1 MIAFIEGEIARLT
14 PTGVI
19 LMAGGVGY
27 DISITLPD
35 YTALRNEARC
45 RLWITEIIR
54 EDAHQLYGFLSE
66 EAQFFFERLRSV
78 SGVGPATARLILSSF
93 APMELAAAI
102 DSGAVETLQSV
113 KGIGLKTAQRIV
125 VDLKGKIVLTTD
137 STTSDKM
144 PFDKA
149 SQVFE
154 EASNALKTLGF
165 VDTAVRKAV
174 KKVIEENPDQPVEVV
189 IKNALRHLA

>member
-35 YTALRNEARC
+35 YTALRDEARC

-93 APMELAAAI
+93 TPMELAAAI

-165 VDTAVRKAV
+165 ADTAVRKAV

>member
-35 YTALRNEARC
+35 YTALRDEARC

-125 VDLKGKIVLTTD
+125 VDLKGKIVLTPD

-174 KKVIEENPDQPVEVV
+174 KKVIEENPGQPVEVV

>member
-35 YTALRNEARC
+35 YTALRDEARS

-125 VDLKGKIVLTTD
+125 VDLKGKIVLTTGT
-137 STTSDKM
+137 TTSDKM

>member
-35 YTALRNEARC
+35 YTALRDEARC

-54 EDAHQLYGFLSE
+54 EDAHQLYGFLNE

-93 APMELAAAI
+93 TPMELAAAI

-137 STTSDKM
+137 SSTSDKM

-165 VDTAVRKAV
+165 ADTAVRKAV

>member
-19 LMAGGVGY
+19 LMVGGVGY

-35 YTALRNEARC
+35 YTALRDEARC

>member
-54 EDAHQLYGFLSE
+54 EDAHHYM
-66 EAQFFFERLRSV
+66 V
-78 SGVGPATARLILSSF
+78 SLVRRHSSF
-93 APMELAAAI
+93 
-102 DSGAVETLQSV
+102 SSV
-113 KGIGLKTAQRIV
+113 CE
-125 VDLKGKIVLTTD
+125 
-137 STTSDKM
+137 
-144 PFDKA
+144 
-149 SQVFE
+149 VFP
-154 EASNALKTLGF
+154 G
-165 VDTAVRKAV
+165 
-174 KKVIEENPDQPVEVV
+174 
-189 IKNALRHLA
+189 

>member
-102 DSGAVETLQSV
+102 DCGAVETLHSV
-113 KGIGLKTAQRIV
+113 LGIGLKTAQRIV

>member
-35 YTALRNEARC
+35 YTALRDEARC

-149 SQVFE
+149 SQVYE

-165 VDTAVRKAV
+165 VDSAVRKAV

>member
-35 YTALRNEARC
+35 YTALRDEARC

-93 APMELAAAI
+93 APMELATAI

-165 VDTAVRKAV
+165 ADTAVRKAV

>member
-93 APMELAAAI
+93 APMELATAI

>member
-35 YTALRNEARC
+35 YTALRDEARC

-125 VDLKGKIVLTTD
+125 VDLKGKIVLTPDT
-137 STTSDKM
+137 TTSDKK

-154 EASNALKTLGF
+154 EASNALNTLGF

>member
-35 YTALRNEARC
+35 YTALRDEAKC

-125 VDLKGKIVLTTD
+125 VDLKGKIVLTTGT
-137 STTSDKM
+137 TTSDKM

>member
-35 YTALRNEARC
+35 YTALRDEARC

-125 VDLKGKIVLTTD
+125 VDLKGKIVLTTGT
-137 STTSDKM
+137 TTSDKM

>member
-35 YTALRNEARC
+35 YTALRDEARC

-93 APMELAAAI
+93 APMELATAI

>member
-35 YTALRNEARC
+35 YTALRDEARC

-93 APMELAAAI
+93 TPMELAAAI

-165 VDTAVRKAV
+165 ADTAVRKAV
-174 KKVIEENPDQPVEVV
+174 KKVIEENPNQPVEVV

>member
-35 YTALRNEARC
+35 YTALRDEAKC

-137 STTSDKM
+137 TTTSDKM

>member
-35 YTALRNEARC
+35 YTALRDEARC

-102 DSGAVETLQSV
+102 DSGAVEPLQSV

-125 VDLKGKIVLTTD
+125 VDLKGKIVLTTGT
-137 STTSDKM
+137 TTSDKM

>member
-35 YTALRNEARC
+35 YTALRDEARC

>member
-1 MIAFIEGEIARLT
+1 
-14 PTGVI
+14 
-19 LMAGGVGY
+19 
-27 DISITLPD
+27 
-35 YTALRNEARC
+35 
-45 RLWITEIIR
+45 
-54 EDAHQLYGFLSE
+54 
-66 EAQFFFERLRSV
+66 
-78 SGVGPATARLILSSF
+78 
-93 APMELAAAI
+93 MELAAAI

-125 VDLKGKIVLTTD
+125 VDLKGKIVLTPD

>member
-35 YTALRNEARC
+35 YTALRDEARC

-93 APMELAAAI
+93 APMELATAI

-125 VDLKGKIVLTTD
+125 VDLKGKIVLTTGT
-137 STTSDKM
+137 TTSDKM

>member
-27 DISITLPD
+27 DICITLPD
-35 YTALRNEARC
+35 YTALRDEARC

-125 VDLKGKIVLTTD
+125 VDLKGKIVLTSD

>member
-125 VDLKGKIVLTTD
+125 VDLKGKIVLTTGT
-137 STTSDKM
+137 TTSDKM

>member
-1 MIAFIEGEIARLT
+1 M
-14 PTGVI
+14 
-19 LMAGGVGY
+19 GY

-35 YTALRNEARC
+35 YTALRDEARC

-66 EAQFFFERLRSV
+66 ESQFFFERLRSV

-137 STTSDKM
+137 TTTSDKM

-174 KKVIEENPDQPVEVV
+174 KKVIEENLDQPVEVV

>member
-1 MIAFIEGEIARLT
+1 MIAVIEGEIARLT
-14 PTGVI
+14 PPGVI

-93 APMELAAAI
+93 APMELATAI

-125 VDLKGKIVLTTD
+125 VDLKGKIVLTPDT
-137 STTSDKM
+137 TTSDKM

-154 EASNALKTLGF
+154 EASNALKTLGL
-165 VDTAVRKAV
+165 VVTAVRKAV